1 MSGMMFWLGET
12 AQAMTR
18 RSRASGSLEVL
29 TVRNRERDAGR
40 SDRQSLHPTLAT
52 FFASLSD
59 EQKAQFN
66 NMGYSGPT
74 GGKG

>member
-1 MSGMMFWLGET
+1 MARLDDMT
-12 AQAMTR
+12 ARLDAMVQA
-18 RSRASGSLEVL
+18 VK
-29 TVRNRERDAGR
+29 
-40 SDRQSLHPTLAT
+40 SLHPTLAT
-52 FFASLSD
+52 FYASLSD